1 MAPMIP
7 SDLKRLIDANLNRSV
22 EGLRVLE
29 DIARFIFNDSKLTGR
44 IRDIRHLISERD
56 IEFDKKLIGARDVAG
71 DVGLELPENKTRSLP
86 QVIVANAH
94 RVQESLRVL
103 EEFAKSKEIGIDSEV
118 FKNARF
124 FAYEM
129 EKELLGRVLRKDK
142 KEALKGL
149 YIIIDGTKGL
159 SEEIA
164 SGVVGALEF
173 DDTGLSDREFLALAK
188 KTALDCRGRNILFI
202 IKSRLDIALASMADG
217 LIVGDQDLPVEE
229 ARALMPLDMLL
240 GVMTNNLDALR
251 RAKDKGSDFGLLGF
265 GPDLVDKVALGGI
278 KEDFPTVIKNVPSD
292 NIKSLFLQGIMIAV
306 SQQELSPDLIKCL
319 QETGHAG

>member
-44 IRDIRHLISERD
+44 IRGIRHLISERD
-56 IEFDKKLIGARDVAG
+56 IEFDKKLIEARDVAG

-103 EEFAKSKEIGIDSEV
+103 EEFAKSIEIGVDSEV

-124 FAYEM
+124 FAYGL
-129 EKELLGRVLRKDK
+129 EKELLSKALRKNK
-142 KEALKGL
+142 KEALRNL
-149 YIIIDGTKGL
+149 YLVVDSTTVL
-159 SEEIA
+159 SEEIIA
-164 SGVVGALEF
+164 GIVGVLEL
-173 DDTGLSDREFLALAK
+173 DGVGLSGKEFLDLAK
-188 KTALDCRGRNILFI
+188 KTALACCSKNILFM
-202 IKSRLDIALASMADG
+202 IKRRLDIALASRADG

-251 RAKDKGSDFGLLGF
+251 RVEDKEADFAILGF
-265 GPDLVDKVALGGI
+265 EPGIVDRIVKERINERFPIIIKNAPRDSIKNLLLQNIIVSITSQELYPDLVKYLEEG
-278 KEDFPTVIKNVPSD
+278 K
-292 NIKSLFLQGIMIAV
+292 
-306 SQQELSPDLIKCL
+306 
-319 QETGHAG
+319 HA